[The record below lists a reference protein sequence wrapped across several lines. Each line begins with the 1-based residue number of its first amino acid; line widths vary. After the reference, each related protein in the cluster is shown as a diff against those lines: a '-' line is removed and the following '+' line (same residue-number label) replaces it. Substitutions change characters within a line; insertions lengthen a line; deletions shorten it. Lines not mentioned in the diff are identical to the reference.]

1 MHPTGAPVKDV
12 LVRLCCIMLA
22 AGALLPLAYFLPRFD
37 LTGPVAQA
45 AYWTAE
51 SGSRYGIPVI
61 GVGMICVLLG
71 RSGLSWRQRGA
82 ELLVILL
89 ALALLFGG
97 AAYLNEFVVKRYF
110 AVPRPNIR
118 ELAATPP
125 EAPVLKMSADQ
136 FYDMPT
142 KAVRSEHL
150 KKVLTP
156 EAGPAMDE
164 HVRDHWIAETGYS
177 FPSGHSFSA
186 MLFATVFL
194 ALALSV
200 FSGLRLWVFYL
211 LVGWAVAVCFSRPIL
226 RVHSPT
232 DICVGGFEGI
242 VLGVLAFL
250 LVRWLLE
257 RLSAGRAPPNDL
269 GSVT

>member
-1 MHPTGAPVKDV
+1 LWLKFAFERKIFMHPTGAPVKDV

-97 AAYLNEFVVKRYF
+97 AAYVNEFVVKRFF

-118 ELAATPP
+118 ELASMPP

-142 KAVRSEHL
+142 KALRSEHRWTNTSVAIGLL
-150 KKVLTP
+150 KP
-156 EAGPAMDE
+156 DIP
-164 HVRDHWIAETGYS
+164 
-177 FPSGHSFSA
+177 FPRGIPFRRCCSPRFFWLWHS
-186 MLFATVFL
+186 
-194 ALALSV
+194 
-200 FSGLRLWVFYL
+200 
-211 LVGWAVAVCFSRPIL
+211 VCFRGS
-226 RVHSPT
+226 
-232 DICVGGFEGI
+232 GFGS
-242 VLGVLAFL
+242 FTS
-250 LVRWLLE
+250 W
-257 RLSAGRAPPNDL
+257 SAGR
-269 GSVT
+269 